1 MLFRTLQ
8 SRFMQLKLTVAPF
21 IQSIPSLNIAKWV
34 ILLLLLSGCA
44 TVQFPSFFRWSEV
57 DLVIQVEPTD
67 TPGLYSASGQANL
80 PENTPITIAAVRYL
94 QLDDRPANRLQ
105 RIASSPST
113 EDLLDEAASEAFT
126 EALTETIT
134 AENPSTHPSQLTY
147 SILAYQPAIVQG
159 GEWQADV
166 NLWKVASDGR
176 FQEAWQLEQSQVGLS
191 FRPEDNVIFMAI
203 LSSADDLS
211 RLEQDLSRR
220 GVRFPGGT
228 ILSTSEG
235 FRYAQIQQ
243 TLAVALPSGGTT
255 PPPQRPEDR
264 NGGWGDRYII
274 PNEPPN
280 PTELE
285 FPGTRI
291 TDAPPSPEEFLR

>member
-1 MLFRTLQ
+1 
-8 SRFMQLKLTVAPF
+8 MQLKQSVAPF
-21 IQSIPSLNIAKWV
+21 IHSIQSFGIAKLMV
-34 ILLLLLSGCA
+34 LLLLLSGCA
-44 TVQFPSFFRWSEV
+44 SVQLPSFFRWSEV
-57 DLVIQVEPTD
+57 DLAIQVEPTN
-67 TPGLYSASGQANL
+67 TPGSFSVSGRANL
-80 PENTPITIAAVRYL
+80 PDDTPITIAAVRYL
-94 QLDDRPANRLQ
+94 QLDDRPTNRPQ
-105 RIASSPST
+105 RATASSDSST
-113 EDLLDEAASEAFT
+113 DDLLDQDIASEAFT
-126 EALTETIT
+126 EALTEAIA
-134 AENPSTHPSQLTY
+134 AENPSSHPSRLTY
-147 SILAYQPAIVQG
+147 SILAYQPAIVQR

-166 NLWKVASDGR
+166 NLWKVAADGR

-203 LSSADDLS
+203 LSSADELS

-243 TLAVALPSGGTT
+243 TLAVALPSGRTT

-280 PTELE
+280 PTDLE